1 MHCELFPGNKGE
13 HSVFKET
20 FNHFFELDLEMP
32 KVILADA
39 GPYSVAILRWL
50 FEMGIV
56 PLINSRKSVKKQ
68 NVIQLTKNFFLNIN
82 FIPSEWTKE
91 DLIKMMNIR
100 TEIERQFSRNIVVYY
115 ARWAN
120 VRGLEMVSK
129 HRYLILILDLLK
141 ILTAYKVG
149 RLDLIGKTRIFTMTK
164 GVDFYSV
171 FPEVAIN
178 DGFQILLPDY
188 KREPTNLRFL

>member
-1 MHCELFPGNKGE
+1 C
-13 HSVFKET
+13 
-20 FNHFFELDLEMP
+20 
-32 KVILADA
+32 
-39 GPYSVAILRWL
+39 
-50 FEMGIV
+50 
-56 PLINSRKSVKKQ
+56 
-68 NVIQLTKNFFLNIN
+68 LNMD

-100 TEIERQFSRNIVVYY
+100 TEIERQFSHNIVVYHT
-115 ARWAN
+115 RRAN
-120 VRGLEMVSK
+120 VRGLEMISK

-149 RLDLIGKTRIFTMTK
+149 KPDLIGKTRIFTVTK

-171 FPEVAIN
+171 FTEVAVK

-188 KREPTNLRFL
+188 MREPTNLRLL

>member
-1 MHCELFPGNKGE
+1 
-13 HSVFKET
+13 
-20 FNHFFELDLEMP
+20 
-32 KVILADA
+32 
-39 GPYSVAILRWL
+39 
-50 FEMGIV
+50 
-56 PLINSRKSVKKQ
+56 NSRKSVKKQ
-68 NVIQLTKNFFLNIN
+68 NVVRLTKNFCLNMD

-100 TEIERQFSRNIVVYY
+100 TEIKRQFSHDIVVYH
-115 ARWAN
+115 ARRAN

-129 HRYLILILDLLK
+129 HRYLISILDLLK

-149 RLDLIGKTRIFTMTK
+149 RPDLIGKTHIFTMTK